1 LTVLEPGS
9 TTARIAT
16 VAGRPIP
23 VSRLDERIAELRRG
37 PRGRHLPPDGTPG
50 SADVRRW
57 VARELV
63 TEAVLLHE
71 ATTAGLAAAGQ
82 PLSAMTGPMIAEL
95 VTRVTRSVAVPE
107 TEIRGYYER
116 NRDRYLRPEWRR
128 ILHVLR
134 RDAASAARVAHEL
147 ADSAAQAVPGAE
159 LRDLRR
165 GELAGPF
172 EDAVFRA
179 AIGTVVGPLPSSHG
193 WHVARVEVVV
203 TESVVPYAEARPAIE
218 ADILAAARE
227 RAFAAWLDERRR
239 DVAVVEP
246 EFDDPASPL
255 HGFPSHRH

>member
-1 LTVLEPGS
+1 
-9 TTARIAT
+9 

-71 ATTAGLAAAGQ
+71 ATTAGLAATGQ

-95 VTRVTRSVAVPE
+95 VAQVTRSVAVPE
-107 TEIRGYYER
+107 AEIRGYYER
-116 NRDRYLRPEWRR
+116 NRDRYLRSEWRR

-134 RDAASAARVAHEL
+134 RDAASAARVARQL
-147 ADSAAQAVPGAE
+147 AGTDSAARAVPGAE

-165 GELAGPF
+165 GELVGPF

-203 TESVVPYAEARPAIE
+203 AESVVPYEEARPAIE
-218 ADILAAARE
+218 AEIMAAARE
-227 RAFAAWLDERRR
+227 RVFAAWLDERRR

-246 EFDDPASPL
+246 EFDHPASPL
-255 HGFPSHRH
+255 HGCPSHRH